1 MRDCPEQ
8 GSIADNDRLS
18 DELKEHR
25 LEHISAQALRHNIQ
39 RKTVISR
46 HPDARALA
54 GPNPWTALAVP
65 VLLTLHW
72 GMAYIVGQTNLLWC
86 FIAAL
91 FFGQFIIHSA
101 GALLHETA
109 HRLVFHRTGPKLAFD
124 LGLELIL
131 ASFGKQLT
139 YQYEHVTSHH
149 PFLGNYERDYEHED
163 ICSFNAR
170 RTIKASHPVTQHLLT
185 LLTLVLHLLPFGFI
199 FSDKILVPLYE
210 KASGRTVKDR
220 SRHIGARKVPRNLT
234 LLFVAVSLAVNV
246 FLFMAFGF
254 LGWLYHNW
262 SLSLFLGKM
271 GVSNLGQSLSEHEG
285 MDEVEPTYSDYRF
298 QNLFLFNTGYHHEHH
313 TFPNVPWN
321 RLPKLKEIAPDV
333 FCREN
338 PRTYLKLWLDHVRGD
353 FTPSRRNVLM
363 DRDLTERCP
372 KT

>member
-1 MRDCPEQ
+1 M
-8 GSIADNDRLS
+8 
-18 DELKEHR
+18 
-25 LEHISAQALRHNIQ
+25 EHISAQALRHNMQ
-39 RKTVISR
+39 RREVISR
-46 HPDARALA
+46 HPEARALS
-54 GPNPWTALAVP
+54 GPNPWTALAIP
-65 VLLTLHW
+65 VLLALHW
-72 GMAYIVGQTNLLWC
+72 GMAWLVGQTNLLWC
-86 FIAAL
+86 FLAAF
-91 FFGQFIIHSA
+91 FFGQLVIHSA

-109 HRLVFHRTGPKLAFD
+109 HRLVFHRSGPKLAFD

-170 RTIKASHPVTQHLLT
+170 RTIKAANPAIQHLLT

-210 KASGRTVKDR
+210 RESGRVMKDKA
-220 SRHIGARKVPRNLT
+220 RHIGARPVPKKLT
-234 LLFVAVSLAVNV
+234 LLFVIVSLAVNV
-246 FLFMAFGF
+246 FLFLAFGF

-271 GVSNLGQSLSEHEG
+271 GVSNLGQSLSEHQG
-285 MDEVEPTYSDYRF
+285 MDETNPTFSDYRV

-321 RLPKLKEIAPDV
+321 RLPKLKHLAPEV

-338 PRTYLKLWLDHVRGD
+338 PRNYASLWLAHVLGD
-353 FTPSRRNVLM
+353 FTPSRRNKLM
-363 DRDLTERCP
+363 NEDLGARCP
-372 KT
+372 AAAEGPARQGSLRPEI

>member
-1 MRDCPEQ
+1 
-8 GSIADNDRLS
+8 
-18 DELKEHR
+18 
-25 LEHISAQALRHNIQ
+25 LEHISTQALRHNMQ
-39 RKTVISR
+39 RKDVIGR
-46 HPDARALA
+46 HPEARALS
-54 GPNPWTALAVP
+54 GPNPWTALAIP
-65 VLLTLHW
+65 VLLVLHW
-72 GMAYIVGQTNLLWC
+72 GMAYLVGGSNLLVC
-86 FIAAL
+86 FLAAL
-91 FFGQFIIHSA
+91 CVGQFIIHSA

-109 HRLVFHRTGPKLAFD
+109 HRLVFHKSGPKLAFD

-170 RTIKASHPVTQHLLT
+170 RSIKAAHPGMQHLLT
-185 LLTLVLHLLPFGFI
+185 ALTLVLHLLPFGFI

-210 KASGRTVKDR
+210 KASGLTVRDER
-220 SRHIGARKVPRNLT
+220 RHIGAREVPRKLT
-234 LLFVAVSLAVNV
+234 LIFVAVSIGVNI
-246 FLFMAFGF
+246 FLFAAFGF

-271 GVSNLGQSLSEHEG
+271 GISNLGQSLSEHEG
-285 MDEVEPTYSDYRF
+285 MNDRDPTYSDYRF

-321 RLPKLKEIAPDV
+321 RLPRLRRLAPDI

-338 PRTYLKLWLDHVRGD
+338 PRNYLSLWLAHVRGD
-353 FTPSRRNVLM
+353 FTPSRRNKMM
-363 DRDLTERCP
+363 DEDLSTRCP
-372 KT
+372 QALPKH

>member
-1 MRDCPEQ
+1 M
-8 GSIADNDRLS
+8 
-18 DELKEHR
+18 
-25 LEHISAQALRHNIQ
+25 EHISAQALRHNVQ
-39 RKTVISR
+39 RKDVISR
-46 HPDARALA
+46 HPEARGLA
-54 GPNPWTALAVP
+54 GPNHWTALAIP
-65 VLLTLHW
+65 ILLTLHW
-72 GMAYIVGQTNLLWC
+72 GMAWIVGQTNLLWC
-86 FIAAL
+86 FLAA
-91 FFGQFIIHSA
+91 FFVGQLIIHSA

-109 HRLVFHRTGPKLAFD
+109 HKLVFHKTGPKLAFD

-170 RTIKASHPVTQHLLT
+170 RTIKSEHPGTQRLLT
-185 LLTLVLHLLPFGFI
+185 ALTLFLHLLPFGFI

-210 KASGRTVKDR
+210 RHSGRRMKDTHR
-220 SRHIGARKVPRNLT
+220 NIGARKVPRNLT

-246 FLFMAFGF
+246 FLFVAFGF

-285 MDEVEPTYSDYRF
+285 MDDVDPTYSDYRV

-313 TFPNVPWN
+313 AFPNVPWN
-321 RLPKLKEIAPDV
+321 RLPALRKLAPDV

-338 PRTYLKLWLDHVRGD
+338 PRNYVKLWLDHVCGD
-353 FTPSRRNVLM
+353 FTPSRRNRLM
-363 DRDLTERCP
+363 SEDLSVRCP
-372 KT
+372 AVQATDGGPSA

>member
-1 MRDCPEQ
+1 M
-8 GSIADNDRLS
+8 
-18 DELKEHR
+18 
-25 LEHISAQALRHNIQ
+25 EHISTQALRHNIQ
-39 RKTVISR
+39 RKEVVDR
-46 HPDARALA
+46 HPEARSLA
-54 GPNPWTALAVP
+54 GPNPWTALAIP

-72 GMAYIVGQTNLLWC
+72 GMAYLVGQSNLLWC
-86 FIAAL
+86 FLAAF
-91 FFGQFIIHSA
+91 FFGQFVIHSA

-109 HRLVFHRTGPKLAFD
+109 HRLVFHRSGPKLAFD

-170 RTIKASHPVTQHLLT
+170 RKIKASDPTTQHLLT

-199 FSDKILVPLYE
+199 FSDKILSPLYE
-210 KASGRTVKDR
+210 KASGLTVQDK
-220 SRHIGARKVPRNLT
+220 SRQIDARKVPRNLM
-234 LLFVAVSLAVNV
+234 LFFVAVSLAVNV
-246 FLFMAFGF
+246 FLFFSFGP

-285 MDEVEPTYSDYRF
+285 MNDDDPTLSDYRM

-313 TFPNVPWN
+313 TFPKVPWN
-321 RLPKLKEIAPDV
+321 RLPTLRKLAPDV

-338 PRTYLKLWLDHVRGD
+338 PRSYVKLWLDHVYGD
-353 FTPSRRNVLM
+353 FKPSRRNRLM
-363 DRDLTERCP
+363 EQDLTARCP
-372 KT
+372 KS